1 MSLQHTTTVPRA
13 ALALGALIFAAWM
26 LVELA
31 LSLHD
36 RGTTPPYQKRQLPN
50 GTYVVEKIEP
60 YVAKATGLK
69 AGDVI
74 DFPHEDLPDRVRW
87 WQGAPAGTNVPELV
101 RRGNQSFVA
110 QVPVWPEQIAYKVGD
125 TIDLV
130 SKVVLMALAIAIF
143 WRGRD
148 TNSLIAGGFLFL
160 FAMGSG
166 PNVRFVDLPWWSA
179 LILQTARLIAFA
191 LSTLLL
197 MWLATNL
204 LGRTLPRIARD
215 ALLAAATVLSAV
227 VLAAG
232 LDLNLSI
239 PFSGFEDVHRAQVK
253 LAFVAAQ
260 VAAMVL
266 PIAVLLYG
274 TFQRGNVID
283 LVKVRWMFAAT
294 ALGLTGPIVNVLT
307 GLFTKNVYLHG
318 MMTASLIVMAGIYV
332 YAIVRHRLVDVSF
345 VMNRAAV
352 FTAALAVV
360 TFLAVVVE
368 VALDRA
374 FTTKNEESTIFTYGV
389 AVLLGVT
396 FRFFE
401 ERAKPLIDSTLF
413 VSRHRAEQAL
423 QALASDLHEI
433 SDTTDLAE
441 TVAEQVRTVTS
452 SRRVIIYEKHDR
464 IFAPIAVYGS
474 DGAELLPIGAGDQLI
489 ARLSGGKSACEAAG
503 LRTKVPADAVA
514 FPIHSGGKLLGV
526 LACQSRINEYPF
538 DPDECAVLLRVA
550 HEFGD
555 RLLVL
560 RTA

>member
-13 ALALGALIFAAWM
+13 ALALTALIFAAWM

-36 RGTTPPYQKRQLPN
+36 RGTTPPYQKRQLSD
-50 GTYVVEKIEP
+50 GTYVVQNITP
-60 YVAKATGLK
+60 DIAKATKLRV
-69 AGDVI
+69 ADVI

-87 WQGAPAGTNVPELV
+87 WQGAPVGTTIPELV
-101 RRGNQSFVA
+101 RRGTGSLV
-110 QVPVWPEQIAYKVGD
+110 VHIPVWPEQIAYKVGD
-125 TIDLV
+125 TIDLA
-130 SKVVLMALAIAIF
+130 SKVVLMALAIGIF

-148 TNSLIAGGFLFL
+148 ANSLIAGSFLYL

-166 PNVRFVDLPWWSA
+166 PNVRFVDLPWWSV
-179 LILQTARLIAFA
+179 LILQTARLTAFA
-191 LSTLLL
+191 LSTLLV

-204 LGRTLPRIARD
+204 VGRALPRVARD
-215 ALLAAATVLSAV
+215 ALLVVATVFSAI
-227 VLAAG
+227 VLAGG

-253 LAFVAAQ
+253 LAFVDAQ

-266 PIAVLLYG
+266 PIAVLLFG
-274 TFQRGNVID
+274 TFQRGNAVD

-294 ALGLTGPIVNVLT
+294 ALGLTGPVVNVLT

-352 FTAALAVV
+352 FAAALAVV

-374 FTTKNEESTIFTYGV
+374 ITTKNEESAIFTYGV

-401 ERAKPLIDSTLF
+401 ERAKPVIDSTLF
-413 VSRHRAEQAL
+413 ARRHRAEQAL
-423 QALASDLHEI
+423 QALASDLNQI
-433 SDTTDLAE
+433 GDTTELAE
-441 TVAEQVRTVTS
+441 TVAEQVRQLTS
-452 SRRVIIYEKHDR
+452 SRRVVIYAKHDR
-464 IFAPIAVYGS
+464 VFAPIAVDGS
-474 DGAELLPIGAGDQLI
+474 DTAELLPVGAGDQVI

-503 LRTKVPADAVA
+503 LHTKVPADAIA
-514 FPIHSGGKLLGV
+514 FPIHSGGKLLGAMV
-526 LACQSRINEYPF
+526 CQSRLNEYPF

-560 RTA
+560 RAA